1 MREKCVIKVNV
12 DLKSKHEAACIGEL
26 EGGSRAVMGG
36 RGYALTHQEGG
47 TPCSLPAPNVLSD
60 LSSRGAPTSTGGV
73 VSVLLDLSSRG
84 APTSTRGVVN
94 MLT

>member
-1 MREKCVIKVNV
+1 MREKRVIKVNV

-36 RGYALTHQEGG
+36 RGYGLTHQEGG
-47 TPCSLPAPNVLSD
+47 TLCSLPAPNVLSD
-60 LSSRGAPTSTGGV
+60 LSSRGAPTST
-73 VSVLLDLSSRG
+73 RG
-84 APTSTRGVVN
+84 ILN